1 MIRRAALLVMTIP
14 ALACVSAVRG
24 PSAAAVAPEELLAG
38 ARLGV
43 PADAAPPIA
52 GDEVLAVSPEMRDFL
67 DRAVHRR
74 ASAQVRLQE
83 LVDGITDDASFGF
96 EFEDRTRSAAETFG
110 LRRGNCLSFSN
121 LIVALARELGLE
133 ASFQEVEVPPDW
145 TLDNEVFVL
154 NRHVNV
160 RVGLGPLGERVVDLA
175 VDDFASRAATR
186 VISDARAR
194 AHFFNNVGVARMQ
207 AGDTGEALACFRTAL
222 AEGDRGFSPAWTNL
236 GTLYLRADLFAAAE
250 AAYRQ
255 ALAADDG
262 DTVAM
267 SNLARLH
274 ELQGD
279 MEQAAAFRRRVAR
292 HRNQN
297 PYYRY
302 QLARRAFAAMD
313 YEAAIRHLKFAVRKK
328 PQEDRFCLLL
338 GMSYRAQGKERA
350 ARRWLARVDAPGPG
364 GPSRPGAAG
373 PTDPAGTPA
382 APPEGLIPS
391 CRLSS
396 SGDVALEF
404 GANARPEREGRS
416 RP

>member
-1 MIRRAALLVMTIP
+1 MMRRAALLVMTIP
-14 ALACVSAVRG
+14 AFACASAARG
-24 PSAAAVAPEELLAG
+24 PNATAVAPEELLAG
-38 ARLGV
+38 AGLGV
-43 PADAAPPIA
+43 PAEAAPPIA

-83 LVDGITDDASFGF
+83 LVDGITDGASFGF
-96 EFEDRTRSAAETFG
+96 EFEDGTRSAAETFG

-160 RVGLGPLGERVVDLA
+160 RVGLGSLGERVVDLA

-207 AGDTGEALACFRTAL
+207 AGDTGAALACFRTAL
-222 AEGDRGFSPAWTNL
+222 AEGDRRFSPAWTNL
-236 GTLYLRADLFAAAE
+236 GTLYLRADLLAAAE

-267 SNLARLH
+267 SNLARLA

-279 MEQAAAFRRRVAR
+279 AEQAAAFRRRVAR

-313 YEAAIRHLKFAVRKK
+313 YDAAIRHLKFAVRKK
-328 PQEDRFCLLL
+328 PQEDQFCLLL
-338 GMSYRAQGKERA
+338 GRSYLEQGKERRG
-350 ARRWLARVDAPGPG
+350 RRWLARAEALTAGCPPQA
-364 GPSRPGAAG
+364 GATG
-373 PTDPAGTPA
+373 VPDPAGTPPA
-382 APPEGLIPS
+382 GPGGLIPS
-391 CRLSS
+391 YRLSS
-396 SGDVALEF
+396 GGDVALEF
-404 GANARPEREGRS
+404 AASARFAREGRS